1 MNAKHKIL
9 SLLGLALISLFAS
22 SCTDDNGGNQQAHLV
37 VRLTDA
43 PGDYQEVNIDI
54 QDVQVNAGDDDG
66 GWKSLDIREG
76 TYDLLKLT
84 NGLDTLLGETDL
96 PAGRISQIR
105 LILGSN
111 NTVRVDDR
119 TENLATP
126 SAQQSGLKVQ
136 VHADL
141 KEGMVYEV
149 LLDFDAARSIVATG
163 NGAFKLKPVIR
174 AIVEER
180 GAVETDGGAIEGS
193 VEPVASNPAIHVIQG
208 DDTVSTMVDN
218 VGNFFVGDLTP
229 GNYRVVFIPIEGFLG
244 EELTDVD
251 VTAGDTT
258 DVGVVVISHL

>member
-1 MNAKHKIL
+1 MNSKLKIV
-9 SLLGLALISLFAS
+9 SFLGLALISVFVS
-22 SCTDDNGGNQQAHLV
+22 SCMDDNNGNQQAHLV

-54 QDVQVNAGDDDG
+54 QDVQVNAGDDDS
-66 GWKSLDIREG
+66 GWKSLDIRKG
-76 TYDLLKLT
+76 TYDLIKLT

-105 LILGSN
+105 LILGNN
-111 NTVRVDDR
+111 NTVRVDNR
-119 TENLATP
+119 TENLSTP

-180 GAVETDGGAIEGS
+180 GVAETDAGAIEGS
-193 VEPVASNPAIHVIQG
+193 VNPAASNPAVHVIQG
-208 DDTVSTMVDN
+208 VDTVSTMVDS

-229 GNYRVVFIPIEGFLG
+229 GNYRVVFIPIDGFLG
-244 EELTDVD
+244 EEVTGVN

-258 DVGVVVISHL
+258 NVGVVVISHL